1 MHVRPLTLQDVAA
14 ADDVARDA
22 LYRSDPGADVEAV
35 ARIGRRRIAH
45 LQSTDPDGCF
55 VAQDDD
61 GAIVGLSISL
71 IREGVWGYSLFAVAE
86 HVHGRGLGRAL
97 FDAAWDYGRQADGHI
112 ILSSAHPAAMRL
124 YGQTGLPLLP
134 CVAAAGIADVTRGPD
149 LGAVRDGDDSDLALV
164 DAIGRELRGA
174 GHGADL
180 PVLVEVGTKLV
191 VVEDRAFAFYR
202 GSRLILAGGR
212 DDAGAALALWGA
224 FARMGRGATVTV
236 DFLTAGQDWA
246 VQACLAAGLALS
258 PDGPMFAGGD
268 LGPLRPYLPS
278 GSYL

>member
-14 ADDVARDA
+14 ADEVARDV
-22 LYRSDPGADVEAV
+22 LYRPDLGTDTEAV
-35 ARIGRRRIAH
+35 ARVGRRRIAH

-55 VAQDDD
+55 VAEDDD
-61 GAIVGLSISL
+61 GTIVGLSISL

-86 HVHGRGLGRAL
+86 RVHGRGLGRAL
-97 FDAAWDYGRQADGHI
+97 FDAAWDYGRAAGGHI

-134 CVAAAGIADVTRGPD
+134 CIAAAGIADLTRAPD
-149 LGAVRDGDDSDLALV
+149 LSAVRDAGAGELDLV

-180 PVLVEVGTKLV
+180 QVLLEVGTRLV
-191 VVEDRAFAFYR
+191 LVEDRAFVLYR
-202 GSRLILAGGR
+202 GPRVILAGGR
-212 DDAGAALALWGA
+212 DDEAAALALWGA
-224 FARMGRGATVTV
+224 FARMGRGATVSV
-236 DFLTAGQDWA
+236 DFVTAGQDWA
-246 VQACLAAGLALS
+246 VQTCLTAGLALS
-258 PDGPMFAGGD
+258 PDGPMFAGGE

>member
-1 MHVRPLTLQDVAA
+1 VHVRPLTEKDVAA

-22 LYRSDPGADVEAV
+22 LHHPVPGIDAEALARS
-35 ARIGRRRIAH
+35 GRRRIAH

-55 VAQDDD
+55 VAEDDD

-71 IREGVWGYSLFAVAE
+71 IREDIWGYSLFAVAG
-86 HVHGRGLGRAL
+86 HAHGRGLGRAL
-97 FDAAWDYGRQADGHI
+97 FDAAWDYGRGAAGHI

-134 CVAAAGIADVTRGPD
+134 CVAAAGIADMSRAPD
-149 LGAVRDGDDSDLALV
+149 LSAVRDGGAADLGLV
-164 DAIGRELRGA
+164 DAIARELRGA
-174 GHGADL
+174 GHGVDL
-180 PVLVEVGTKLV
+180 PVLLEVGTRLV
-191 VVEDRAFAFYR
+191 LVEDRAFAFYR
-202 GSRLILAGGR
+202 GTRLILAGGR
-212 DDAGAALALWGA
+212 DEEAAALALWGA

-246 VQACLAAGLALS
+246 VQACLAARLALS
-258 PDGPMFAGGD
+258 PDGPMFAGGA

-278 GSYL
+278 GAYL

>member
-1 MHVRPLTLQDVAA
+1 LTLEDVAA
-14 ADDVARDA
+14 ADEVARDA
-22 LYRSDPGADVEAV
+22 LYRPDPGTDVEAV
-35 ARIGRRRIAH
+35 ARVGRRRIAH
-45 LQSTDPDGCF
+45 LQRTDPEGCF

-86 HVHGRGLGRAL
+86 HIHGRGLGRAL
-97 FDAAWDYGRQADGHI
+97 FDAAWDYGRRADGHV

-134 CVAAAGIADVTRGPD
+134 CIAAAGIADLSRGPD
-149 LGAVRDGDDSDLALV
+149 LAAVRDGGHDDLGLV
-164 DAIGRELRGA
+164 DTIGRELRGA
-174 GHGADL
+174 GHGVDL
-180 PVLVEVGTKLV
+180 PVLLEVGTKLV

-202 GSRLILAGGR
+202 GPRVILAGGR
-212 DDAGAALALWGA
+212 DDESAALALWGA
-224 FARMGRGATVTV
+224 FARTGRGATLTV

-246 VQACLAAGLALS
+246 VRACLTAGLALS

-278 GSYL
+278 GAYL

>member
-22 LYRSDPGADVEAV
+22 LYRPDPGTDLGAV
-35 ARIGRRRIAH
+35 ARVGRRRIAH
-45 LQSTDPDGCF
+45 LQTTDPDGCF
-55 VAQDDD
+55 VAEDED
-61 GAIVGLSISL
+61 GTIVGLSISL
-71 IREGVWGYSLFAVAE
+71 IRDGVWGYSLFAVAE
-86 HVHGRGLGRAL
+86 HVHGRGLGREL
-97 FDAAWDYGRQADGHI
+97 FDAAWDYGRRADGHI

-134 CVAAAGIADVTRGPD
+134 CIAAAGIADLTRAPD
-149 LGAVRDGDDSDLALV
+149 LTAVRDGDAADLELV
-164 DAIGRELRGA
+164 DTIGRELRGA
-174 GHGADL
+174 GHGVDL
-180 PVLVEVGTKLV
+180 PMLLEVGTRLV
-191 VVEDRAFAFYR
+191 LVDDRAFAFYR
-202 GSRLILAGGR
+202 GPRLILAGGR
-212 DDAGAALALWGA
+212 DDESAALALWGA
-224 FARMGRGATVTV
+224 FARMGRGATLTV

-246 VQACLAAGLALS
+246 VQACLTAGLALS

>member
-1 MHVRPLTLQDVAA
+1 VHVRPLTQEDVAA
-14 ADDVARDA
+14 ADAVARDA
-22 LYRSDPGADVEAV
+22 LYRPDPGTDIEAV
-35 ARIGRRRIAH
+35 ARVGRRRIAH
-45 LQSTDPDGCF
+45 LQATDPDGCF

-61 GAIVGLSISL
+61 GAVVGLSISL

-86 HVHGRGLGRAL
+86 RVHGRGLGRAL
-97 FDAAWDYGRQADGHI
+97 FAAAWDYGRQAGGHI

-134 CVAAAGIADVTRGPD
+134 CIAAAGIADLARAPD
-149 LGAVRDGDDSDLALV
+149 LCAVRDGGHGDLDLV

-174 GHGADL
+174 GHGVDL
-180 PVLVEVGTKLV
+180 PVLLEVGTRLA
-191 VVEDRAFAFYR
+191 VVEDRAFALYR
-202 GSRLILAGGR
+202 GHRLILAGGR
-212 DDAGAALALWGA
+212 DDASATLALWGA
-224 FARMGRGATVTV
+224 FARMGRGTTLSV

-268 LGPLRPYLPS
+268 LGPMRPYLPS